1 MPRFNR
7 TLQLRTFAGYQIPK
21 ESTKA
26 VSGREFGVYFHWQ
39 GKWRFTVIHGFY
51 VTCDGVDI
59 DDYRGGNQIQEF
71 NKCKP

>member
-7 TLQLRTFAGYQIPK
+7 TLQLRAFAGLLIPK

-26 VSGREFGVYFHWQ
+26 VPGREFGVYFHWR
-39 GKWRFTVIHGFY
+39 GKWRFTVINGFY

-59 DDYRGGNQIQEF
+59 DDHSGGNQIHNF
-71 NKCKP
+71 K

>member
-26 VSGREFGVYFHWQ
+26 APGREFGVYFHWQ
-39 GKWRFTVIHGFY
+39 GKWRFTVIRGFY

-59 DDYRGGNQIQEF
+59 DDHSGGNQVHNF
-71 NKCKP
+71 K

>member
-1 MPRFNR
+1 MPHFSR

-26 VSGREFGVYFHWQ
+26 VQGREFGVYFHWQ
-39 GKWRFTVIHGFY
+39 GKWRFTAIHGFY

-59 DDYRGGNQIQEF
+59 DDHSGGNQVHNF
-71 NKCKP
+71 K

>member
-7 TLQLRTFAGYQIPK
+7 TLQLRTFAGLQTPK

-26 VSGREFGVYFHWQ
+26 VQGCEFGVYFHWQ
-39 GKWRFTVIHGFY
+39 GKWRFTVIRGFY

-59 DDYRGGNQIQEF
+59 DDHSGGNQVHNF
-71 NKCKP
+71 K

>member
-7 TLQLRTFAGYQIPK
+7 TLQLRTFAWLQIPK

-26 VSGREFGVYFHWQ
+26 VPGREFGVYFHWQ
-39 GKWRFTVIHGFY
+39 GKWRFTVIRGFY

-59 DDYRGGNQIQEF
+59 DDHSGGNQIHEF
-71 NKCKP
+71 KKHE

>member
-7 TLQLRTFAGYQIPK
+7 TLQLRTFAGYHIPK

-26 VSGREFGVYFHWQ
+26 VPGREFGVYFHWQ
-39 GKWRFTVIHGFY
+39 GKWRFTVISGFY

-59 DDYRGGNQIQEF
+59 DDHSGGNQVHNF
-71 NKCKP
+71 K

>member
-7 TLQLRTFAGYQIPK
+7 TLQLRTFAGLQIPK

-26 VSGREFGVYFHWQ
+26 VPGCEFGVYFHWH
-39 GKWRFTVIHGFY
+39 FTVIRGFY

-59 DDYRGGNQIQEF
+59 DDRSGGNQIHNF
-71 NKCKP
+71 K

>member
-1 MPRFNR
+1 MPHFNR

-26 VSGREFGVYFHWQ
+26 VPGCEFGVYFHWR
-39 GKWRFTVIHGFY
+39 GHWRFTVIRGFY

-59 DDYRGGNQIQEF
+59 DDHSGGNQVHNF
-71 NKCKP
+71 K